1 MMLGLA
7 LSLIFSV
14 LSWKESLLL
23 SILVPVISLFFLSD
37 KREKNRNIF
46 YISLVFLLILEAFE
60 YVRGVSY
67 DLAETYL
74 VVSFIFLVVSDFVRK
89 RVTNVIFMAVFWFF
103 VSLSL
108 WKVASVKYPGASYL
122 VFPAVA
128 FIFLRDVFRRE
139 RDGRE
144 VRLSPMKE
152 LWTEE
157 AKYRRWLEVE
167 LAVMKA
173 YEELGTIPKGVTE
186 RVRNK
191 ARIDVELFKKIEER
205 TNHDVVAFVEG
216 IGTMIGEDSR
226 FFHYGLTSSDVLDTA
241 NSLALVEAGKILLDA
256 LKKLC
261 DVLWNTANRYRYT
274 PTIGRTHGVH
284 AEPTSFGLKVLG
296 WYSEMKRNVLRL
308 ERAIEEVSYGK
319 ISGAVGNYANV
330 PPEVEERALSYL
342 GLKAEPVSTQVVP
355 RDRHAHYLATLGII
369 AAGIERIAVEIRHL
383 QRTEVLEVEEPFKEG
398 QRGSSAMPH
407 KKNPITCERLTG
419 LSRMMRAFVEPAL
432 ENVALWHER
441 DISHSSV
448 ERYIFPD
455 ATQTLYYMIVTATKV
470 IRDMRVNEEKM
481 KKNLN
486 LTKGLVFS
494 QRVLL
499 KLIEKGLTR
508 KEAYDIVQRNAL
520 KTWESEKHFLEHL
533 LEDEEVKNSLPKRN

>member
-1 MMLGLA
+1 M
-7 LSLIFSV
+7 V
-14 LSWKESLLL
+14 
-23 SILVPVISLFFLSD
+23 
-37 KREKNRNIF
+37 
-46 YISLVFLLILEAFE
+46 
-60 YVRGVSY
+60 
-67 DLAETYL
+67 
-74 VVSFIFLVVSDFVRK
+74 
-89 RVTNVIFMAVFWFF
+89 
-103 VSLSL
+103 
-108 WKVASVKYPGASYL
+108 
-122 VFPAVA
+122 
-128 FIFLRDVFRRE
+128 E
-139 RDGRE
+139 RYA
-144 VRLSPMKE
+144 LSPMKE

-520 KTWESEKHFLEHL
+520 KTWESE
-533 LEDEEVKNSLPKRN
+533 NTSSNTCSRTKR

>member
-1 MMLGLA
+1 
-7 LSLIFSV
+7 
-14 LSWKESLLL
+14 
-23 SILVPVISLFFLSD
+23 
-37 KREKNRNIF
+37 
-46 YISLVFLLILEAFE
+46 
-60 YVRGVSY
+60 
-67 DLAETYL
+67 
-74 VVSFIFLVVSDFVRK
+74 
-89 RVTNVIFMAVFWFF
+89 
-103 VSLSL
+103 
-108 WKVASVKYPGASYL
+108 
-122 VFPAVA
+122 
-128 FIFLRDVFRRE
+128 
-139 RDGRE
+139 
-144 VRLSPMKE
+144 MKD

-167 LAVMKA
+167 LAVTRA

-186 RVRNK
+186 RIRNK
-191 ARIDVELFKKIEER
+191 AKIDVELFKKIEER

-216 IGTMIGEDSR
+216 IGSMIGEDSR

-241 NSLALVEAGKILLDA
+241 NSLALVEAGKILLES
-256 LKKLC
+256 LKEFC
-261 DVLWNTANRYRYT
+261 DVLWEVANRYKHT

-296 WYSEMKRNVLRL
+296 WYSEMKRNVQRL

-330 PPEVEERALSYL
+330 PPEVEEKALSYL
-342 GLKAEPVSTQVVP
+342 GLKPEPVSTQVVP
-355 RDRHAHYLATLGII
+355 RDRHAFYLSTLAIV

-383 QRTEVLEVEEPFKEG
+383 QRTEVLEVEEPFREG

-419 LSRMMRAFVEPAL
+419 LSRMMRAYVDPSL
-432 ENVALWHER
+432 ENIALWHER

-448 ERYIFPD
+448 ERYVFPD
-455 ATQTLYYMIVTATKV
+455 ATQTLYYMIVTATNVVRNMK
-470 IRDMRVNEEKM
+470 VNEERM
-481 KKNLN
+481 KKNID

-520 KTWESEKHFLEHL
+520 KTWNSEKHFLEYL
-533 LEDEEVKNSLPKRN
+533 LEDEEVKKLVTKEELEELFDISYYLKHVDHIFERFEKE

>member
-1 MMLGLA
+1 M
-7 LSLIFSV
+7 V
-14 LSWKESLLL
+14 
-23 SILVPVISLFFLSD
+23 
-37 KREKNRNIF
+37 
-46 YISLVFLLILEAFE
+46 
-60 YVRGVSY
+60 
-67 DLAETYL
+67 
-74 VVSFIFLVVSDFVRK
+74 
-89 RVTNVIFMAVFWFF
+89 
-103 VSLSL
+103 
-108 WKVASVKYPGASYL
+108 
-122 VFPAVA
+122 
-128 FIFLRDVFRRE
+128 E
-139 RDGRE
+139 RYS
-144 VRLSPMKE
+144 LSPMKD

-167 LAVMKA
+167 LAVTRA

-186 RVRNK
+186 RIRNNAK
-191 ARIDVELFKKIEER
+191 IDVELFKKIEER

-216 IGTMIGEDSR
+216 IGSMIGEDSR

-241 NSLALVEAGKILLDA
+241 NSLALVEAGKILLES
-256 LKKLC
+256 LKEFC
-261 DVLWNTANRYRYT
+261 DVLWEVANRYKHT

-296 WYSEMKRNVLRL
+296 WYSEMKRNVQRL

-330 PPEVEERALSYL
+330 PPEVEEKALSYL
-342 GLKAEPVSTQVVP
+342 GLKPEPVSTQVVP
-355 RDRHAHYLATLGII
+355 RDRHAFYLSTLAIV

-383 QRTEVLEVEEPFKEG
+383 QRTEVLEVEEPFREG

-419 LSRMMRAFVEPAL
+419 LSRMMRAYVDPSL
-432 ENVALWHER
+432 ENIALWHER

-448 ERYIFPD
+448 ERYVFPD
-455 ATQTLYYMIVTATKV
+455 ATQTLYYMIVTATNVVRNMK
-470 IRDMRVNEEKM
+470 VNEERM
-481 KKNLN
+481 KKNID

-520 KTWESEKHFLEHL
+520 KTWNSEKHFLEYL
-533 LEDEEVKNSLPKRN
+533 LEDEEVKKLVTKEELEELFDISYYLKHVDHIFERFEKE

>member
-1 MMLGLA
+1 
-7 LSLIFSV
+7 
-14 LSWKESLLL
+14 
-23 SILVPVISLFFLSD
+23 
-37 KREKNRNIF
+37 
-46 YISLVFLLILEAFE
+46 
-60 YVRGVSY
+60 
-67 DLAETYL
+67 
-74 VVSFIFLVVSDFVRK
+74 
-89 RVTNVIFMAVFWFF
+89 
-103 VSLSL
+103 
-108 WKVASVKYPGASYL
+108 
-122 VFPAVA
+122 
-128 FIFLRDVFRRE
+128 
-139 RDGRE
+139 
-144 VRLSPMKE
+144 
-152 LWTEE
+152 
-157 AKYRRWLEVE
+157 
-167 LAVMKA
+167 MKA

-355 RDRHAHYLATLGII
+355 RDRHAHYLATLGIV

-432 ENVALWHER
+432 ESVALWHER

-533 LEDEEVKNSLPKRN
+533 LEDEEVKKLVAEEELRELFDTSYYLRYVDRIFERFEKE

>member
-1 MMLGLA
+1 
-7 LSLIFSV
+7 
-14 LSWKESLLL
+14 
-23 SILVPVISLFFLSD
+23 
-37 KREKNRNIF
+37 
-46 YISLVFLLILEAFE
+46 
-60 YVRGVSY
+60 
-67 DLAETYL
+67 
-74 VVSFIFLVVSDFVRK
+74 
-89 RVTNVIFMAVFWFF
+89 
-103 VSLSL
+103 
-108 WKVASVKYPGASYL
+108 
-122 VFPAVA
+122 
-128 FIFLRDVFRRE
+128 
-139 RDGRE
+139 
-144 VRLSPMKE
+144 MKD

-157 AKYRRWLEVE
+157 AKYRRWR
-167 LAVMKA
+167 A

-186 RVRNK
+186 RIRNNAK
-191 ARIDVELFKKIEER
+191 IDVELFKKIEER

-216 IGTMIGEDSR
+216 IGSMIGEDSR

-241 NSLALVEAGKILLDA
+241 NSLALVEAGKILLES
-256 LKKLC
+256 LKEFC
-261 DVLWNTANRYRYT
+261 DVLWEVANRYKHT

-296 WYSEMKRNVLRL
+296 WYSEMKRNVQRL

-330 PPEVEERALSYL
+330 PPEVEEKALSYL
-342 GLKAEPVSTQVVP
+342 GLKPEPVSTQVVP
-355 RDRHAHYLATLGII
+355 RDRHAFYLSTLAIV

-383 QRTEVLEVEEPFKEG
+383 QRTEVLEVEEPFREG

-419 LSRMMRAFVEPAL
+419 LSRMMRAYVDPSL
-432 ENVALWHER
+432 ENIALWHER

-448 ERYIFPD
+448 ERYVFPD
-455 ATQTLYYMIVTATKV
+455 ATQTLYYMIVTATNVVRNMK
-470 IRDMRVNEEKM
+470 VNEERM
-481 KKNLN
+481 KKNID

-520 KTWESEKHFLEHL
+520 KTWNSEKHFLEYL
-533 LEDEEVKNSLPKRN
+533 LEDEEVKKLVTKEELEELFDISYYLKHVDHIFERFEKE

>member
-1 MMLGLA
+1 
-7 LSLIFSV
+7 
-14 LSWKESLLL
+14 
-23 SILVPVISLFFLSD
+23 
-37 KREKNRNIF
+37 
-46 YISLVFLLILEAFE
+46 
-60 YVRGVSY
+60 
-67 DLAETYL
+67 
-74 VVSFIFLVVSDFVRK
+74 
-89 RVTNVIFMAVFWFF
+89 
-103 VSLSL
+103 
-108 WKVASVKYPGASYL
+108 
-122 VFPAVA
+122 
-128 FIFLRDVFRRE
+128 
-139 RDGRE
+139 
-144 VRLSPMKE
+144 MKD

-167 LAVMKA
+167 LAVTRA

-186 RVRNK
+186 RIRNNAK
-191 ARIDVELFKKIEER
+191 IDVELFKKIEER

-216 IGTMIGEDSR
+216 IGSMIGEDSR

-241 NSLALVEAGKILLDA
+241 NSLALVEAGKILLES
-256 LKKLC
+256 LKEFC
-261 DVLWNTANRYRYT
+261 DVLWEVANRYKHT

-296 WYSEMKRNVLRL
+296 WYSEMKRNVQRL

-330 PPEVEERALSYL
+330 PPEVEEKALSYL
-342 GLKAEPVSTQVVP
+342 GLKPEPVSTQVVP
-355 RDRHAHYLATLGII
+355 RDRHAFYLSTLAIV

-383 QRTEVLEVEEPFKEG
+383 QRTEVLEVEEPFREG

-419 LSRMMRAFVEPAL
+419 LSRMMRAYVDPSL
-432 ENVALWHER
+432 ENIALWHER

-448 ERYIFPD
+448 ERYVFPD
-455 ATQTLYYMIVTATKV
+455 ATQTLYYMIVTATNVVRNMK
-470 IRDMRVNEEKM
+470 VNEERM
-481 KKNLN
+481 KKNID

-520 KTWESEKHFLEHL
+520 KTWNSENTSSSTSSRMKRLRNWL
-533 LEDEEVKNSLPKRN
+533 PKKSSKNSSISLTT

>member
-1 MMLGLA
+1 
-7 LSLIFSV
+7 
-14 LSWKESLLL
+14 
-23 SILVPVISLFFLSD
+23 
-37 KREKNRNIF
+37 
-46 YISLVFLLILEAFE
+46 
-60 YVRGVSY
+60 
-67 DLAETYL
+67 
-74 VVSFIFLVVSDFVRK
+74 
-89 RVTNVIFMAVFWFF
+89 
-103 VSLSL
+103 
-108 WKVASVKYPGASYL
+108 
-122 VFPAVA
+122 
-128 FIFLRDVFRRE
+128 
-139 RDGRE
+139 
-144 VRLSPMKE
+144 MKD

-167 LAVMKA
+167 LAVTRA

-186 RVRNK
+186 RIRNNAK
-191 ARIDVELFKKIEER
+191 IDVELFKKIEER

-216 IGTMIGEDSR
+216 IGSMIGEDSR

-241 NSLALVEAGKILLDA
+241 NSLALVEAGKILLES
-256 LKKLC
+256 LKEFC

-448 ERYIFPD
+448 ERYVFPD
-455 ATQTLYYMIVTATKV
+455 ATQTLYYMIVTATNVVRNMK
-470 IRDMRVNEEKM
+470 VNEERM
-481 KKNLN
+481 KKNID

-520 KTWESEKHFLEHL
+520 KTWNSEKHFLEYL
-533 LEDEEVKNSLPKRN
+533 LEDEEVKKLVTKEELEELFDISYYLKHVDHIFERFEKE

>member
-1 MMLGLA
+1 
-7 LSLIFSV
+7 
-14 LSWKESLLL
+14 
-23 SILVPVISLFFLSD
+23 
-37 KREKNRNIF
+37 
-46 YISLVFLLILEAFE
+46 
-60 YVRGVSY
+60 
-67 DLAETYL
+67 
-74 VVSFIFLVVSDFVRK
+74 
-89 RVTNVIFMAVFWFF
+89 
-103 VSLSL
+103 
-108 WKVASVKYPGASYL
+108 
-122 VFPAVA
+122 
-128 FIFLRDVFRRE
+128 
-139 RDGRE
+139 
-144 VRLSPMKE
+144 MKD

-167 LAVMKA
+167 LAVTRA

-186 RVRNK
+186 RIRNNAK
-191 ARIDVELFKKIEER
+191 IDVELFKKIEER

-216 IGTMIGEDSR
+216 IGSMIGEDSR

-241 NSLALVEAGKILLDA
+241 NSLALVEAGKILLES
-256 LKKLC
+256 LKEFC
-261 DVLWNTANRYRYT
+261 DVLWEVANRYKHT

-296 WYSEMKRNVLRL
+296 WYSEMKRNVQRL

-330 PPEVEERALSYL
+330 PPEVEEKALSYL
-342 GLKAEPVSTQVVP
+342 GLKPEPVSTQVVP
-355 RDRHAHYLATLGII
+355 RDRHAFYLSTLAIV

-383 QRTEVLEVEEPFKEG
+383 QRTEVLEVEEPFRKG

-419 LSRMMRAFVEPAL
+419 LSRMMRAYVDPSL
-432 ENVALWHER
+432 ENIALWHER

-448 ERYIFPD
+448 ERYVFPD
-455 ATQTLYYMIVTATKV
+455 ATQTLYYMIVTATNVVRNMK
-470 IRDMRVNEEKM
+470 VNEERM
-481 KKNLN
+481 KKNID

-520 KTWESEKHFLEHL
+520 KTWNSEKHFLEYL
-533 LEDEEVKNSLPKRN
+533 LEDEEVKKLVTKEELEELFDISYYLKHVDHIFERFEKE

>member
-1 MMLGLA
+1 
-7 LSLIFSV
+7 
-14 LSWKESLLL
+14 
-23 SILVPVISLFFLSD
+23 
-37 KREKNRNIF
+37 
-46 YISLVFLLILEAFE
+46 
-60 YVRGVSY
+60 
-67 DLAETYL
+67 
-74 VVSFIFLVVSDFVRK
+74 
-89 RVTNVIFMAVFWFF
+89 
-103 VSLSL
+103 
-108 WKVASVKYPGASYL
+108 
-122 VFPAVA
+122 
-128 FIFLRDVFRRE
+128 
-139 RDGRE
+139 
-144 VRLSPMKE
+144 MKD

-167 LAVMKA
+167 LAVTRA

-186 RVRNK
+186 RIRNNAK
-191 ARIDVELFKKIEER
+191 IDVELFKKIEER

-216 IGTMIGEDSR
+216 IGSMIGEDSR

-241 NSLALVEAGKILLDA
+241 NSLALVEAGKILLES
-256 LKKLC
+256 LKEFC
-261 DVLWNTANRYRYT
+261 DVLWEVANRYKHT

-296 WYSEMKRNVLRL
+296 WYSEMKRNVQRL

-330 PPEVEERALSYL
+330 PPEVEEKALSYL
-342 GLKAEPVSTQVVP
+342 GLKPEPVSTQVVP
-355 RDRHAHYLATLGII
+355 RDRHAFYLSTLAIV

-383 QRTEVLEVEEPFKEG
+383 QRTEVLEVEEPFREG

-419 LSRMMRAFVEPAL
+419 LSRMMRAYVDPSL
-432 ENVALWHER
+432 ENIALWHER

-448 ERYIFPD
+448 ERYVFPD
-455 ATQTLYYMIVTATKV
+455 ATQTLYYMIVTATNVVRNMK
-470 IRDMRVNEEKM
+470 VNEERM
-481 KKNLN
+481 KKNID

-520 KTWESEKHFLEHL
+520 KTWNSEKHFLEYL
-533 LEDEEVKNSLPKRN
+533 LEDEEVKKLVTKEELEELFD

>member
-1 MMLGLA
+1 M
-7 LSLIFSV
+7 V
-14 LSWKESLLL
+14 
-23 SILVPVISLFFLSD
+23 
-37 KREKNRNIF
+37 
-46 YISLVFLLILEAFE
+46 
-60 YVRGVSY
+60 
-67 DLAETYL
+67 
-74 VVSFIFLVVSDFVRK
+74 
-89 RVTNVIFMAVFWFF
+89 
-103 VSLSL
+103 
-108 WKVASVKYPGASYL
+108 
-122 VFPAVA
+122 
-128 FIFLRDVFRRE
+128 E
-139 RDGRE
+139 RYS
-144 VRLSPMKE
+144 LSPMKD

-167 LAVMKA
+167 LAVTRA

-186 RVRNK
+186 RIRNNAK
-191 ARIDVELFKKIEER
+191 IDVELFKKIEER

-216 IGTMIGEDSR
+216 IGSMIGEDSR

-241 NSLALVEAGKILLDA
+241 NSLALVEAGKILLES
-256 LKKLC
+256 LKEFC
-261 DVLWNTANRYRYT
+261 DVLWEVANRYKHT

-296 WYSEMKRNVLRL
+296 WYSEMKRNVQRL

-330 PPEVEERALSYL
+330 PPEVEEKALSYL
-342 GLKAEPVSTQVVP
+342 GLKPEPVSTQVVP
-355 RDRHAHYLATLGII
+355 RDRHAFYLSTLAIV

-383 QRTEVLEVEEPFKEG
+383 QRTEVLEVEEPFRKG

-419 LSRMMRAFVEPAL
+419 LSRMMRAYVDPSL
-432 ENVALWHER
+432 ENIALWHER

-448 ERYIFPD
+448 ERYVFPD
-455 ATQTLYYMIVTATKV
+455 ATQTLYYMIVTATNVVRNMK
-470 IRDMRVNEEKM
+470 VNEERM
-481 KKNLN
+481 KKNID

-520 KTWESEKHFLEHL
+520 KTWNSEKHFLEYL
-533 LEDEEVKNSLPKRN
+533 LEDEEVKKLVTKEELEELFDISYYLKHVDHIFERFEKE

>member
-1 MMLGLA
+1 M
-7 LSLIFSV
+7 V
-14 LSWKESLLL
+14 
-23 SILVPVISLFFLSD
+23 
-37 KREKNRNIF
+37 
-46 YISLVFLLILEAFE
+46 
-60 YVRGVSY
+60 
-67 DLAETYL
+67 
-74 VVSFIFLVVSDFVRK
+74 
-89 RVTNVIFMAVFWFF
+89 
-103 VSLSL
+103 
-108 WKVASVKYPGASYL
+108 
-122 VFPAVA
+122 
-128 FIFLRDVFRRE
+128 E
-139 RDGRE
+139 RYA
-144 VRLSPMKE
+144 LSPMKE

-533 LEDEEVKNSLPKRN
+533 LEDEEVKKLVAEEELRELFDTSYYLRYVDRIFERFEKE

>member
-1 MMLGLA
+1 M
-7 LSLIFSV
+7 V
-14 LSWKESLLL
+14 
-23 SILVPVISLFFLSD
+23 
-37 KREKNRNIF
+37 
-46 YISLVFLLILEAFE
+46 
-60 YVRGVSY
+60 
-67 DLAETYL
+67 
-74 VVSFIFLVVSDFVRK
+74 
-89 RVTNVIFMAVFWFF
+89 
-103 VSLSL
+103 
-108 WKVASVKYPGASYL
+108 
-122 VFPAVA
+122 
-128 FIFLRDVFRRE
+128 E
-139 RDGRE
+139 RYA
-144 VRLSPMKE
+144 LSPMKE

-226 FFHYGLTSSDVLDTA
+226 FFHYGLNSSDVLDTA

-533 LEDEEVKNSLPKRN
+533 LEDEEVKKLVAEEELRELFDTSYYLRYVDRIFERFEKE

>member
-1 MMLGLA
+1 M
-7 LSLIFSV
+7 
-14 LSWKESLLL
+14 
-23 SILVPVISLFFLSD
+23 
-37 KREKNRNIF
+37 
-46 YISLVFLLILEAFE
+46 
-60 YVRGVSY
+60 
-67 DLAETYL
+67 
-74 VVSFIFLVVSDFVRK
+74 
-89 RVTNVIFMAVFWFF
+89 
-103 VSLSL
+103 
-108 WKVASVKYPGASYL
+108 
-122 VFPAVA
+122 
-128 FIFLRDVFRRE
+128 
-139 RDGRE
+139 
-144 VRLSPMKE
+144 
-152 LWTEE
+152 WTEE

-533 LEDEEVKNSLPKRN
+533 LEDEEVKKLVAEEELRELFDTSYYLRYVDRIFERFEKE

>member
-1 MMLGLA
+1 M
-7 LSLIFSV
+7 V
-14 LSWKESLLL
+14 
-23 SILVPVISLFFLSD
+23 
-37 KREKNRNIF
+37 
-46 YISLVFLLILEAFE
+46 
-60 YVRGVSY
+60 
-67 DLAETYL
+67 
-74 VVSFIFLVVSDFVRK
+74 
-89 RVTNVIFMAVFWFF
+89 
-103 VSLSL
+103 
-108 WKVASVKYPGASYL
+108 
-122 VFPAVA
+122 
-128 FIFLRDVFRRE
+128 E
-139 RDGRE
+139 RYA
-144 VRLSPMKE
+144 LSPMKE

-186 RVRNK
+186 RVKNK

-256 LKKLC
+256 LKRLC
-261 DVLWNTANRYRYT
+261 DALWNTANRYKYT

-342 GLKAEPVSTQVVP
+342 GLKPEPVSTQVVP

-383 QRTEVLEVEEPFKEG
+383 QKTEVLEVEEPFKEG

-407 KKNPITCERLTG
+407 KKNPIICERLTG
-419 LSRMMRAFVEPAL
+419 LSRMMRTFVGPGL
-432 ENVALWHER
+432 ENIALWHER

-470 IRDMRVNEEKM
+470 IKDMKVNEERM

-533 LEDEEVKNSLPKRN
+533 LEDEDVKRLVTEEELRELFDASYYLRYVDRIFERFEKE

>member
-1 MMLGLA
+1 
-7 LSLIFSV
+7 
-14 LSWKESLLL
+14 
-23 SILVPVISLFFLSD
+23 
-37 KREKNRNIF
+37 
-46 YISLVFLLILEAFE
+46 
-60 YVRGVSY
+60 
-67 DLAETYL
+67 
-74 VVSFIFLVVSDFVRK
+74 
-89 RVTNVIFMAVFWFF
+89 
-103 VSLSL
+103 
-108 WKVASVKYPGASYL
+108 
-122 VFPAVA
+122 
-128 FIFLRDVFRRE
+128 
-139 RDGRE
+139 
-144 VRLSPMKE
+144 MKD

-167 LAVMKA
+167 LAVTRA

-186 RVRNK
+186 RIRNNAK
-191 ARIDVELFKKIEER
+191 IDVELFKKIEER

-216 IGTMIGEDSR
+216 IGSMIGEDSR

-241 NSLALVEAGKILLDA
+241 NSLALVEAGKILLES
-256 LKKLC
+256 LKEFC
-261 DVLWNTANRYRYT
+261 DVLWEVANRYKHT

-296 WYSEMKRNVLRL
+296 WYSEMKRNVQRL

-330 PPEVEERALSYL
+330 PPEVEEKALSYL
-342 GLKAEPVSTQVVP
+342 GLKPEPVSTQVVP
-355 RDRHAHYLATLGII
+355 RDRHAFYLSTLAIV

-383 QRTEVLEVEEPFKEG
+383 QRTEVLEVEEPFREG

-419 LSRMMRAFVEPAL
+419 LSRMMRAYVDPSL
-432 ENVALWHER
+432 ENIALWHER

-448 ERYIFPD
+448 ERYVFPD
-455 ATQTLYYMIVTATKV
+455 ATQTLYYMIVTATNVVRNMK
-470 IRDMRVNEEKM
+470 VNEERM
-481 KKNLN
+481 KKNID

-520 KTWESEKHFLEHL
+520 KTWNSEKHFLEYL
-533 LEDEEVKNSLPKRN
+533 LEDEEVKKLVTKEELEELFDISYYLKHVDHIFERFEKE